1 MGRGCPHRGNRRR
14 GRSGGPR
21 RNARTLTGTLVV
33 TRPGAAFVETS
44 EGAFDLVRHGQRE
57 AMNGDEVE
65 VALVERRGTPP
76 RAVVRSVVSRA
87 VETFLGTFAQAGP
100 LGAVTSLDSRIGH
113 DFFVVPED
121 PSPAR
126 LGVGE
131 GDVVVARITEYPTRT
146 SAAVVTIE
154 RRVGSVGELD
164 LKIESIVASYGLAG
178 DFSCS
183 VQEQA
188 EKIVA
193 DVEGALAADPRRR
206 DLRGELCVT
215 VDPVDAR
222 DFDDA
227 VGARRL
233 VGGGYELCVHI
244 ADVTHY
250 VGADTP
256 IDNEAKRRT
265 CSAYLVDRVVPMLP
279 ERLSNDVCSL
289 RPGEDRLAM
298 SVVMRLDAR
307 GHVLGAKM
315 FASAIR
321 SAARLCYDEVDA
333 LLDTGAPVAGGEKV
347 AELLRVLDEIRALR
361 ERVRQERGAI
371 EFETVEAEVALDD
384 NGHPTGVSVRRRTR
398 ATGLIEEAMLLA
410 NECVARRLADV
421 EAPAAYRVHEQ
432 PIEEDLRTVLQP
444 LRELDVVDGETSAG
458 LLAGDPFAIQAI
470 LGRAQGTPAA
480 YPTNALLLRAQRRA
494 VYLPQNLGHYA
505 LGAQAYCHFTSPIRR
520 YPDVLVHR
528 ALKALIAGSIE
539 GKEMS
544 AQAAVLPQLC
554 RTCSERERAA
564 DAAGRASQKVKM
576 AELFSSR
583 VGERYSGIVS
593 GCGSFGVFVMLDE
606 TCAEGLVPVRALGD
620 EWFSYD
626 EARMTLT
633 GEESG
638 ETWGL
643 GRRVAVE
650 VTGVDVARGQIDF
663 ALAGR

>member
-1 MGRGCPHRGNRRR
+1 MGRSRPHRGNRRR
-14 GRSGGPR
+14 GRSGGLR
-21 RNARTLTGTLVV
+21 SRGRTITGALVV
-33 TRPGAAFVETS
+33 SRPGAAHVETA
-44 EGAFDLVRHGQRE
+44 EGDFELLARGQRE

-164 LKIESIVASYGLAG
+164 LNIESIVASYGLAG

-279 ERLSNDVCSL
+279 GAPVQRRPPISPRRGPARHERGHA
-289 RPGEDRLAM
+289 P
-298 SVVMRLDAR
+298 DAR
-307 GHVLGAKM
+307 GRVKRQM
-315 FASAIR
+315 FASDSALPRASATTR
-321 SAARLCYDEVDA
+321 STPFLTRERPLPAAK
-333 LLDTGAPVAGGEKV
+333 VAG
-347 AELLRVLDEIRALR
+347 ASARAGRDPRLAR
-361 ERVRQERGAI
+361 ARASEARRDRVRDRGGRGRARRQRASDGRLGAGEERARPG
-371 EFETVEAEVALDD
+371 
-384 NGHPTGVSVRRRTR
+384 SSRRRCCSRTSGGR
-398 ATGLIEEAMLLA
+398 AAWPTS
-410 NECVARRLADV
+410 RRRRPNACTSS
-421 EAPAAYRVHEQ
+421 

-444 LRELDVVDGETSAG
+444 LV
-458 LLAGDPFAIQAI
+458 
-470 LGRAQGTPAA
+470 
-480 YPTNALLLRAQRRA
+480 
-494 VYLPQNLGHYA
+494 
-505 LGAQAYCHFTSPIRR
+505 
-520 YPDVLVHR
+520 
-528 ALKALIAGSIE
+528 
-539 GKEMS
+539 
-544 AQAAVLPQLC
+544 
-554 RTCSERERAA
+554 
-564 DAAGRASQKVKM
+564 
-576 AELFSSR
+576 R
-583 VGERYSGIVS
+583 VGRS
-593 GCGSFGVFVMLDE
+593 
-606 TCAEGLVPVRALGD
+606 
-620 EWFSYD
+620 
-626 EARMTLT
+626 
-633 GEESG
+633 
-638 ETWGL
+638 
-643 GRRVAVE
+643 
-650 VTGVDVARGQIDF
+650 
-663 ALAGR
+663 

>member
-1 MGRGCPHRGNRRR
+1 MGRSRPHRGNRRR

-21 RNARTLTGTLVV
+21 PRGRTITGALVV
-33 TRPGAAFVETS
+33 SRPGAAHVETA
-44 EGAFDLVRHGQRE
+44 EGDFELLARGQRE

-164 LKIESIVASYGLAG
+164 LNIESIVASYGLAG

-458 LLAGDPFAIQAI
+458 LLAIQAI